1 MQKNES
7 NLDRTIRAGISV
19 TALGTGLAIG
29 GPLNPAG
36 VALLGVSGVAAAT
49 AVSGYCP
56 VYSVFGISTLKQEEP
71 QAA

>member
-19 TALGTGLAIG
+19 TALTTGLAIG

-36 VALLGVSGVAAAT
+36 IALLGVSGVAAST
-49 AVSGYCP
+49 AVTGYCP
-56 VYSVFGISTLKQEEP
+56 LYSVLGISTLSQDEP